1 MEGHFADDDEQPVKV
16 IATEEEFL
24 NIKRQLLDPE
34 LPIPARYRALFTLYN
49 LGGEKVIDALS
60 LGNIG
65 RIESRSHIP
74 SIGFADKSALLKHE
88 IAYVLGQMQ
97 NEYAIPV
104 LTKVLENTE
113 ENSMVRHEAGEA
125 LGAIGSP
132 DSIPLLQKFTTDP
145 VQEVAETCSLAID
158 TIHYKLKHG
167 NEK

>member
-1 MEGHFADDDEQPVKV
+1 
-16 IATEEEFL
+16 
-24 NIKRQLLDPE
+24 
-34 LPIPARYRALFTLYN
+34 
-49 LGGEKVIDALS
+49 
-60 LGNIG
+60 
-65 RIESRSHIP
+65 
-74 SIGFADKSALLKHE
+74 
-88 IAYVLGQMQ
+88 
-97 NEYAIPV
+97 V